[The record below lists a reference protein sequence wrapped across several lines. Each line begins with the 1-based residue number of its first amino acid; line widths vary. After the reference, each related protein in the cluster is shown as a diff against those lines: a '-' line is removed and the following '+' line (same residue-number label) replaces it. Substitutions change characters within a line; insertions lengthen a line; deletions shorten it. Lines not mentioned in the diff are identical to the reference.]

1 MLIRM
6 PEKGEVHMDLDIDG
20 QSLGL
25 TVYFSKADVQL
36 EGKEDAIISYLLKI

>member
-1 MLIRM
+1 
-6 PEKGEVHMDLDIDG
+6 MDLDIDG

-25 TVYFSKADVQL
+25 TVYYYNLVFSKADVQL